1 LFLKRSRIYMYYVLV
16 AILALLIFVLFMK
29 ALGSVLKGI
38 ITTVFVLIVIAFV
51 VLMSKSISGP
61 VDVLGMYRID
71 NMRITKFER

>member
-1 LFLKRSRIYMYYVLV
+1 MYYVLV